1 MDSVVVLRRLPVN
14 IEALALKESAQTVL
28 QQRLIVKQSGFC
40 RLTAFV
46 RAGVFCLIGGNG
58 FRCGQLTGGGIL
70 CAGNS
75 PIGIMLR
82 CFPAVPLLREGLVRT
97 GNDLSVCVLRI
108 RLSVGIRVRCG
119 RGIRIRSD
127 ILFCRR
133 IAFRLLSTIG
143 LSQLVL
149 RRLAVLIGDRIHRH
163 GGPGTAAR
171 QGQQQHRSQQ

>member
-14 IEALALKESAQTVL
+14 IEALALKETAQTVL
-28 QQRLIVKQSGFC
+28 QQCLIVKQSGFC
-40 RLTAFV
+40 RLAAFV
-46 RAGVFCLIGGNG
+46 RAGFSCLVSGNG

-70 CAGNS
+70 CAGSS

-97 GNDLSVCVLRI
+97 GNDLSICVLRI
-108 RLSVGIRVRCG
+108 CLSVGIRVRCG
-119 RGIRIRSD
+119 RGIRIRSG

-133 IAFRLLSTIG
+133 IVFRVLNLFG

-149 RRLAVLIGDRIHRH
+149 RRLAVLIGDRIRRH
-163 GGPGTAAR
+163 GGPGTAAC
-171 QGQQQHRSQQ
+171 QGQQQHHSQQ

>member
-28 QQRLIVKQSGFC
+28 QQCLIVKQRGFC
-40 RLTAFV
+40 RLTAFI
-46 RAGVFCLIGGNG
+46 RADVFCLIGGNG

-70 CAGNS
+70 CAGSS

-82 CFPAVPLLREGLVRT
+82 CFSAVPLLREGFVRT

-133 IAFRLLSTIG
+133 IVFRVLNLFG

-149 RRLAVLIGDRIHRH
+149 RSLAFLIGDLIRSHC
-163 GGPGTAAR
+163 GPGTAAC
-171 QGQQQHRSQQ
+171 QGQQQNHSQQ